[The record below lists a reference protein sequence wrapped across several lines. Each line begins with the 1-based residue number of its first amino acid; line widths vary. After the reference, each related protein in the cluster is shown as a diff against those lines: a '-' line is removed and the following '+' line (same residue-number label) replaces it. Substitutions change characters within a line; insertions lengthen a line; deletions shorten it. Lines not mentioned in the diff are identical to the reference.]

1 MTCDVTDALPWP
13 PFPDAPP
20 PQALGVRITAP
31 EGSEAVSST
40 EVCHP
45 LISDRAVRPENLR
58 KHAYFL
64 EGASIIVQSAIACWR
79 FSTAAS

>member
-1 MTCDVTDALPWP
+1 MPCDVTDALPWP
-13 PFPDAPP
+13 PFSRRAT

-64 EGASIIVQSAIACWR
+64 EGRVLL
-79 FSTAAS
+79 FSPQLRVGGFRRQ